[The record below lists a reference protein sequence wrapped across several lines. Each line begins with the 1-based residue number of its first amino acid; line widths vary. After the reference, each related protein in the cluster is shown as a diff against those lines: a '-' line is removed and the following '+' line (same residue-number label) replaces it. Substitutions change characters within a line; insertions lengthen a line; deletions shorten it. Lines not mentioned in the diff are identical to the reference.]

1 MDHVAVDVAI
11 AVVHSRSCGPRTVNW
26 RTRGKEQVR
35 RAVDVVDRDA
45 PTVGGVVIVVV
56 EPVVGSVEEWE
67 REPVVMMKVVAFR

>member
-1 MDHVAVDVAI
+1 M
-11 AVVHSRSCGPRTVNW
+11 
-26 RTRGKEQVR
+26 R
-35 RAVDVVDRDA
+35 RAVNVVDRDA